1 MAHVWIIFG
10 EMQKYEVMKKRA
22 SAHMYENSPQ
32 LPFETIMKPTRAI
45 KLQRMK
51 TSLHLQ

>member
-22 SAHMYENSPQ
+22 SAHMYKNSPQ
-32 LPFETIMKPTRAI
+32 LLFETIMKPTRAI